1 MPAPTKHFVKTFN
14 VEIET
19 KRADG
24 GRIVINTGN
33 LDRQHDRVLPMGARL
48 ENYQKNPIV
57 QFGHNYRDP
66 FATIGRTTSITKNDL
81 GLVAEFELRPPAND
95 QDPQHI
101 VKLLWEGG
109 WIKTASIGFVP
120 MQGTENSEGGYDFSE
135 WELLEWSLVPVPANA
150 EALRLAIKSL
160 DAFVEPDATLE
171 KLEEDATTPAP
182 ESMPSEPQEKSG
194 RVLSAKNEQR
204 LAQARDL
211 LNDVLA
217 AVQQEQAESI
227 TLASILC
234 PHCGTALAID
244 EPGNYSCSK
253 CQGMVYVIDRR
264 ERAPTLPIT
273 VDDVQLVLERMTQ
286 GNLQALAALRAVGIL
301 TNGLE
306 DEALAKG
313 AIPPHTTPKADEDT
327 PWSAASVLRA
337 LPNERAKLRLVH
349 AWVDP
354 EGDPDA
360 KGSYKL
366 PHHLADGKVV
376 WKGVAAAG
384 AALQGGRGGVNIPQ
398 SDVAGVRRH
407 LARHYAQ
414 FDKTPP
420 WEAAG
425 VDESDV
431 DDPATEMDAGEET
444 YLLTDHDERALVM
457 DVTEIVKQ
465 LKEAFA

>member
-1 MPAPTKHFVKTFN
+1 MPLPLKHFFKTFD
-14 VEIET
+14 VTIEAA
-19 KRADG
+19 RADG

-33 LDRQHDRVLPMGARL
+33 LDRQRDRVLPMGARL
-48 ENYQKNPIV
+48 DNYQKNPIV
-57 QFGHNYRDP
+57 QWGHNYRDP

-120 MQGTENSEGGYDFSE
+120 MQGTENSEGGYDFNE

-160 DAFVEPDATLE
+160 DAEVENDEASEPLVESA
-171 KLEEDATTPAP
+171 PAP
-182 ESMPSEPQEKSG
+182 MSEAAPSEPQSKAG

-264 ERAPTLPIT
+264 ERAPTLPIA
-273 VDDVQLVLERMTQ
+273 VDDVQLALERMTQ
-286 GNLQALAALRAVGIL
+286 GNLQALAALHAVGIL

-306 DEALAKG
+306 EVSKG

-398 SDVAGVRRH
+398 GDVAGVRRH

-425 VDESDV
+425 IDESDV
-431 DDPATEMDAGEET
+431 DDPATETGAGEEA
-444 YLLTDHDERALVM
+444 YQLTDHDERALVV